1 MKRTVLAALLAAG
14 AVFSAQ
20 ASAAAWGDENDLSWL
35 PRANASQEA
44 QVSTRSNAV
53 TTDATAKPSV
63 RFGDE
68 NDTSWLYR
76 PAGR

>member
-1 MKRTVLAALLAAG
+1 MKRTILAALLATG

-35 PRANASQEA
+35 PQANEQA
-44 QVSTRSNAV
+44 QTSTRNNAV
-53 TTDATAKPSV
+53 TTDAAAKPFV

-68 NDTSWLYR
+68 NDTSWVYR